1 MILAAGGSTR
11 LGQPK
16 QLVPFRGRSLLRH
29 AAETA
34 LGCVCRPVVVVLGA
48 LADRLERELSGL
60 AVTVATNR
68 QWQEGLGSSIRAGLN
83 ALGPETGGP
92 EAVVIMLCD
101 QPLITARFLDQL
113 VRVHRSSGR
122 GIVAAEYGGAAG
134 VPALFSR
141 AYYPELAA
149 LRGGRGAKPIIVKHA
164 KEAAWIPLP
173 EAAFDLDHP
182 EDFARLESFSGAT
195 SPGPKGDAPKG
206 IKGGK

>member
-16 QLVPFRGRSLLRH
+16 QLLLFQGRSLVRH

-34 LGCVCRPVVVVLGA
+34 LASVCRPVVVVLGA
-48 LADRLERELSGL
+48 RADRLQSELSGL
-60 AVTVATNR
+60 PVTVATNL
-68 QWQEGLGSSIRAGLN
+68 QWEEGLGSSIRAGLN
-83 ALGPETGGP
+83 ALAPGTGGP

-101 QPLITARFLDQL
+101 QPLISARFLDQL
-113 VRVHRSSGR
+113 VRVHQSSGR
-122 GIVAAEYGGAAG
+122 GIVAAEYEGAAG

-149 LRGGRGAKPIIVKHA
+149 LRGRRGAKPIIVKHA
-164 KEAAWIPLP
+164 KDSERIPLP

-182 EDFARLESFSGAT
+182 EDFARLEGFSGGTIA
-195 SPGPKGDAPKG
+195 GPKGDT
-206 IKGGK
+206 